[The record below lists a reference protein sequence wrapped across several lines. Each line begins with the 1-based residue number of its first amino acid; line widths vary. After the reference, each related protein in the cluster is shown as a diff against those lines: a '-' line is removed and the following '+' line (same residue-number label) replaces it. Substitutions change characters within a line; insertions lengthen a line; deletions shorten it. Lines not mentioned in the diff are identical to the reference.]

1 MIKCTDKHYQTIQT
15 RLVPEQFL
23 RYLSDAILDAT
34 LNMDSDEEMLDA
46 EIFQISDKGKGKA
59 KATDQDLPADNDN
72 LPW

>member
-1 MIKCTDKHYQTIQT
+1 
-15 RLVPEQFL
+15 
-23 RYLSDAILDAT
+23 
-34 LNMDSDEEMLDA
+34 MDSDEEMLDA